1 VDPRGGFST
10 AQRGPE
16 RPCPHDAV
24 DPLQP
29 VALLVV
35 TVLATASLQGCAAST
50 TNGPRFCNVSSA
62 GCMALKA
69 QQSKTGT
76 IAGQQGRCCG

>member
-1 VDPRGGFST
+1 MRQLKGILTV
-10 AQRGPE
+10 
-16 RPCPHDAV
+16 V
-24 DPLQP
+24 
-29 VALLVV
+29 VLLL
-35 TVLATASLQGCAAST
+35 TSASLYGCVAPNS
-50 TNGPRFCNVSSA
+50 GRRWCNSSSY

>member
-1 VDPRGGFST
+1 MLRANGFLF
-10 AQRGPE
+10 A
-16 RPCPHDAV
+16 
-24 DPLQP
+24 
-29 VALLVV
+29 
-35 TVLATASLQGCAAST
+35 VLAAVLASASLQGCIGTTMAGDST
-50 TNGPRFCNVSSA
+50 RSRFCNVSSV

>member
-1 VDPRGGFST
+1 MRGLKST
-10 AQRGPE
+10 LAILT
-16 RPCPHDAV
+16 V
-24 DPLQP
+24 T
-29 VALLVV
+29 LLTV
-35 TVLATASLQGCAAST
+35 TALQGCTATQTGYAPGS
-50 TNGPRFCNVSSA
+50 RFCNVSSA